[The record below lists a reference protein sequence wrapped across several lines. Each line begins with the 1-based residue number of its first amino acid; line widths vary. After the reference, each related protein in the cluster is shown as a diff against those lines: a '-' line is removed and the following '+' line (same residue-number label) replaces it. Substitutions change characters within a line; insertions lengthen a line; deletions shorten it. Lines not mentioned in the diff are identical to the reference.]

1 MKLICS
7 KSNLLRGVNIV
18 SKAVPTR
25 TTMAILECILIDAST
40 NEIKLM
46 ANDMELGIETRVEG
60 EIAERGVIALDA
72 KIFSEIVRKLPDSDV
87 MIETDASFKTVI
99 SCEKAKFN
107 IVGKSGD
114 DFSYLPYIDEV
125 IDDKKGWGR
134 FYDITY
140 QKRDIPADIKHKFI
154 CVIRKRT

>member
-7 KSNLLRGVNIV
+7 KSNLLHGVNIV

-25 TTMAILECILIDAST
+25 TTMAILECLLIDASA
-40 NEIKLM
+40 NEIKLT
-46 ANDMELGIETRVEG
+46 ANDMELGIETKIEG

-87 MIETDASFKTVI
+87 TIETDASFKTTI
-99 SCEKAKFN
+99 TCEKAKFY

-114 DFSYLPYIDEV
+114 DFSYIPYIE
-125 IDDKKGWGR
+125 R
-134 FYDITY
+134 N
-140 QKRDIPADIKHKFI
+140 
-154 CVIRKRT
+154 

>member
-114 DFSYLPYIDEV
+114 DFSYLPYIE
-125 IDDKKGWGR
+125 KMM
-134 FYDITY
+134 
-140 QKRDIPADIKHKFI
+140 QS
-154 CVIRKRT
+154 

>member
-107 IVGKSGD
+107 ISGNINVTGNKKSGKANNI
-114 DFSYLPYIDEV
+114 YL
-125 IDDKKGWGR
+125 
-134 FYDITY
+134 
-140 QKRDIPADIKHKFI
+140 QS
-154 CVIRKRT
+154 

>member
-99 SCEKAKFN
+99 SCEKAKFH
-107 IVGKSGD
+107 I
-114 DFSYLPYIDEV
+114 FHTL
-125 IDDKKGWGR
+125 KKMM
-134 FYDITY
+134 
-140 QKRDIPADIKHKFI
+140 QS
-154 CVIRKRT
+154 